1 MQIRADPAPDDIR
14 RRMTLVFAAVFIVL
28 MGVATIEGFWP
39 AGPGAGVAIVL
50 LIGCMLVA
58 PAVMAVLSRPLM
70 RDVGQLSRENAR
82 LRELYGRARQD
93 ALLDGLTG
101 LGNHRG
107 FQEELARQLEHAG
120 RTGSALALLL
130 VDVDDLK
137 RVNDERGHA
146 ERRPAAGRGRPDRH
160 VVPAPQRPRIPGRR

>member
-1 MQIRADPAPDDIR
+1 
-14 RRMTLVFAAVFIVL
+14 
-28 MGVATIEGFWP
+28 MGVATLEGFWP

-58 PAVMAVLSRPLM
+58 PAVMAFLSRPLM
-70 RDVGQLSRENAR
+70 RDVDQLSRENAR

-107 FQEELARQLEHAG
+107 FQEELVRQLEHAE

-146 ERRPAAGRGRPDRH
+146 SGDRAPDRGRRDRSRH
-160 VVPAPQRPRIPGRR
+160 PCTATIARSGSVVTSSRSCSRVPISTAA